1 MVKKGLLAG
10 GIIAMSLCLA
20 SCIAPNKDIK
30 QVETFKSSY
39 ESINNEAKGD
49 SGTFYR
55 EVHIAKNNPV
65 EISNMKSV
73 LDKIDNKDS
82 FLVFFGYAECPWCR
96 SMVES
101 MVKSAKDNKIKK
113 IYYVDIEN
121 ERDQL
126 EYQPDTDSFA
136 EVSIGSKEYKKMLK
150 KIGNVL
156 DKYEI
161 EYTNADGE
169 TKKKDT
175 KEKRIY
181 APSLVYIQN
190 GKAIKMIDGLSEKQ
204 KDENEVLTK
213 EIKADMKQELNDF
226 FASVDKKVNACS
238 ASGEKC

>member
-1 MVKKGLLAG
+1 
-10 GIIAMSLCLA
+10 
-20 SCIAPNKDIK
+20 
-30 QVETFKSSY
+30 
-39 ESINNEAKGD
+39 
-49 SGTFYR
+49 
-55 EVHIAKNNPV
+55 
-65 EISNMKSV
+65 MKSV
-73 LDKIDNKDS
+73 LDKINNKDS

-126 EYQPDTDSFA
+126 EYQPGTDSFA

-181 APSLVYIQN
+181 APSLVYIKN

-226 FASVDKKVNACS
+226 FSSVDKKVNACS
-238 ASGEKC
+238 ASEEKC